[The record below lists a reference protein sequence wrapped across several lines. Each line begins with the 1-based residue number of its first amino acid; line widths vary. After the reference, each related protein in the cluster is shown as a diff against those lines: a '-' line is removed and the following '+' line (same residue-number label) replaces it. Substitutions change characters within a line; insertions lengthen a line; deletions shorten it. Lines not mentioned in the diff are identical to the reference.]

1 MDLRFIAPLME
12 GEKEYHVYYDDKTEK
27 YYKIFGDEK
36 IELTGEEE
44 LNAKLAD
51 KCTYQVVSSIFSSP
65 NIL

>member
-36 IELTGEEE
+36 IELTGE
-44 LNAKLAD
+44 
-51 KCTYQVVSSIFSSP
+51 
-65 NIL
+65 